1 MRRALATLTCLLLAA
16 CAHAP
21 ARSSHARPA
30 VAPAQ
35 LLPPSALGFDFQW
48 RQRVSASW
56 PTGKQSFDAVLQK
69 QKGELI
75 LVGLSPLGL
84 PGFVLRLRESG
95 ALDVENRTG
104 RELPFEPAYVL
115 SDVQRVFFP
124 WLAAPAPGFDG
135 EQRGQR
141 GAVQV
146 AERYAAGRLASRS
159 FERQTQAGIERVS
172 VSYGALAPGAD
183 APSVAELHNP
193 LLGYSLRI
201 ETLEQ
206 SRLP

>member
-1 MRRALATLTCLLLAA
+1 MRRALTGALCLLFAA

-21 ARSSHARPA
+21 TRTGSARP
-30 VAPAQ
+30 VVPPAA
-35 LLPPSALGFDFQW
+35 LLPASTLGFDFQW
-48 RQRVSASW
+48 RQRVSARW

-69 QKGELI
+69 QKGELL

-84 PGFVLRLRESG
+84 PGFVLRLRASG
-95 ALDVENRTG
+95 ALEVENRTG
-104 RELPFEPAYVL
+104 QALPFEPAYVL

-124 WLAAPAPGFDG
+124 WLPAPAPGFDG

-141 GAVQV
+141 GDVTIS
-146 AERYAAGRLASRS
+146 ERYAGGRLAARS
-159 FERQTQAGIERVS
+159 FDRQTQAGLERVE
-172 VSYGALAPGAD
+172 VRYGARVAGAD
-183 APSVAELHNP
+183 APSVAELDNP

-201 ETLEQ
+201 ETIEQ